1 MKKILGLIGAALI
14 TAVCAANAYALEPV
28 ITDEAGV
35 LHDSG
40 SIELI
45 LEDIRGTYETDA
57 AVVIVSGYDE
67 ESISGA
73 AQSRYM
79 NGDYG
84 SNDEYSCIMLFIDS
98 NTGNYYIG
106 DFNSGIDGS
115 GIDMIDETVGTY
127 LSNGDYYSACYAFA
141 ENTRSLLEGSISSL
155 AVQQT
160 AKVQPAVVDSAGYM
174 SSQEKNE
181 VSSLLERI
189 RDTYNVDA
197 AVVTVESYDQRN
209 MEAAADD
216 YYDYGGYGFGSDH
229 SGFMLMI
236 CKGTREY
243 HITTCGSSIKVL
255 NDSAIDYLCDKVETY
270 LRKDDYYNACRV
282 FAEETYEIYEDY
294 DKGTVFAKGNKSS
307 LMYYVIGWIIAAL
320 AALAATFFAKS
331 TMNDAVKKAAA
342 NEYVKQGSVNI
353 TRANDVFLY
362 STVTRTKKVKE
373 TSAGSTTHTSSTG
386 TSHGGGGGS
395 F

>member
-1 MKKILGLIGAALI
+1 MKKILGLIGTALV
-14 TAVCAANAYALEPV
+14 TAVCAVNAYALEPA
-28 ITDEAGV
+28 IIDESGV
-35 LHDSG
+35 LNDSG
-40 SIELI
+40 SIELV
-45 LEDIRGTYETDA
+45 LDDIRDTYETEA
-57 AVVIVSGYDE
+57 AVVIVSGYE
-67 ESISGA
+67 EENISAA
-73 AQSRYM
+73 AQSCYI

-84 SNDEYSCIMLFIDS
+84 VTDKYSCIMLFIDS
-98 NTGNYYIG
+98 DTGNYYIG

-115 GIDMIDETVGTY
+115 GIDMIDKTVGTY
-127 LSNGDYYSACYAFA
+127 LDNGDYYSACYAFA
-141 ENTRSLLEGSISSL
+141 ESTRSLLEGSIVS
-155 AVQQT
+155 AGVQQT

-174 SSQEKNE
+174 SEQEQSE

-189 RDTYNVDA
+189 RNTYNVDA
-197 AVVTVESYDQRN
+197 AVVTVESYNQRN

-243 HITTCGSSIKVL
+243 HITTCGSSQKVL
-255 NDSAIDYLCDKVETY
+255 NDSAINYLCDKVETY

-282 FAEETYEIYEDY
+282 FAEEAYEIYENY
-294 DKGTVFAKGNKSS
+294 DSDTAFTKGDKNT
-307 LMYYVIGWIIAAL
+307 LMYYIIGWIIAAL

-362 STVTRTKKVKE
+362 STVTRTKRVKE